1 MERGPRGTATEVEPG
16 AGVLKII
23 CWNINCLTPTVRNM
37 ELRHKSF
44 RGFLDHLQL
53 DIACFQE
60 VKLPATRITRDLACI
75 DGFQSFWAT
84 STARPGYSGI
94 TTWCRTATAAPR
106 DAAADGLGGDEQ
118 PELDTEGRLVL
129 TDHGAFVL
137 LNVYAPNAGDR
148 PERVRLPYKLAFLRA
163 LRAKMDELTALG
175 RKVIVV
181 GDLNVAAERRD
192 VHPSLNFDSMYD
204 EEELAVLAG
213 LRTAYI
219 DVWRRLHPDVE
230 GSYTVWEER
239 TSARAFNVGLRID
252 YVLVSP
258 ELLPYV
264 ESCEILTAA
273 EIPPKWSDHAAI
285 LLTLRVHHTGSP
297 ALSPQSQRSEHP
309 DTAATIAAGSGTSS
323 VASRARGEPRV
334 DASHRSFGGA
344 GGDAGLAAADADASS
359 GGSGEGSLPPRLL
372 LSPLPAAPCVLW
384 RDLEARFL
392 DRNQKTIRDM
402 FGRKQPIGL
411 GSRPQ
416 TTARSSLATVAVSE
430 PSDSDAAG
438 AGLGRKRV
446 APADGEEAALPPP
459 PRPAPALRT
468 QNSNTAIMANAGVQR
483 LPSKRQE
490 ERAQEQSCDARAG
503 STGNDTTT
511 DHGAADVGGG
521 CGDREARPKQSR
533 PQDQA
538 GFAGALASASEPD
551 DTGLHQEGDGPAGAP
566 PVMVELG
573 DVTGDGSCGSQQ
585 ATVDLAGVQP
595 LGLPQGSAS
604 ASLQQRQ
611 LESSR
616 GRLSRKGAPV
626 KGGGA
631 TGRGSGAAVVSVS
644 KQKNIQS
651 FFKSKS

>member
-1 MERGPRGTATEVEPG
+1 
-16 AGVLKII
+16 
-23 CWNINCLTPTVRNM
+23 M

-60 VKLPATRITRDLACI
+60 VKLPAARITRDLACI

-84 STARPGYSGI
+84 STAKPGYSGV
-94 TTWCRTATAAPR
+94 TTWCRTATTAPR
-106 DAAADGLGGDEQ
+106 DAAPDGLGGDEQ
-118 PELDTEGRLVL
+118 PELDLEGRLVV

-148 PERVRLPYKLAFLRA
+148 PERARLPYKLAFLRA

-204 EEELAVLAG
+204 EEELEVLAG

-219 DVWRRLHPDVE
+219 DVWRWLHPDVD

-258 ELLPYV
+258 GLLPYV
-264 ESCEILTAA
+264 ESCEILTAT

-285 LLTLRVHHTGSP
+285 LLTLRVRHTGSRSSMPTTAPLPP
-297 ALSPQSQRSEHP
+297 ALPPPAQRPEQP
-309 DTAATIAAGSGTSS
+309 DTAATVAAGSGTSS
-323 VASRARGEPRV
+323 VSLRAYGEPRV
-334 DASHRSFGGA
+334 DASHSSGGVSSSG
-344 GGDAGLAAADADASS
+344 GGDAGLAAAPCPTAEADARS
-359 GGSGEGSLPPRLL
+359 GGGREGSLPSRLL
-372 LSPLPAAPCVLW
+372 LPPLPAAPCVLW

-392 DRNQKTIRDM
+392 DKNQKTIRDM
-402 FGRKQPIGL
+402 FGRKQPTGL
-411 GSRPQ
+411 GSRPE
-416 TTARSSLATVAVSE
+416 TTARSSLATVAVAE
-430 PSDSDAAG
+430 PSDSAAAG

-446 APADGEEAALPPP
+446 APADGEEAALPPL

-468 QNSNTAIMANAGVQR
+468 QTPNTAANTVKTAAGVPR
-483 LPSKRQE
+483 SPSKRQE
-490 ERAQEQSCDARAG
+490 ERAQQPSCDKRAAG
-503 STGNDTTT
+503 AGDDGTT
-511 DHGAADVGGG
+511 DHSAADGGGGG
-521 CGDREARPKQSR
+521 CNREATPKQSK

-538 GFAGALASASEPD
+538 GFAGASASASQPV
-551 DTGLHQEGDGPAGAP
+551 DTGLHQEVDGPAGVV
-566 PVMVELG
+566 PVRAELG
-573 DVTGDGSCGSQQ
+573 DVTGHGSCGSQQ
-585 ATVDLAGVQP
+585 ATVDWAGVQP
-595 LGLPQGSAS
+595 LGVTQGSAS
-604 ASLQQRQ
+604 ASQQQRQ

-616 GRLSRKGAPV
+616 GRPSGDLGKGAPG
-626 KGGGA
+626 KGAGA
-631 TGRGSGAAVVSVS
+631 TGRGLGAAGASVG